1 MSRMDGHFGAILG
14 GGVAMN
20 IPHIA
25 VLGYTKASKYLMNII
40 SANRDDYGAVY
51 TLLLSQTV

>member
-1 MSRMDGHFGAILG
+1 
-14 GGVAMN
+14 MN

-40 SANRDDYGAVY
+40 SANWDDGGAVC

>member
-1 MSRMDGHFGAILG
+1 
-14 GGVAMN
+14 MN

-51 TLLLSQTV
+51 TLLLSQTVWNTYTVYLTYHSQMAY

>member
-1 MSRMDGHFGAILG
+1 
-14 GGVAMN
+14 MN

>member
-1 MSRMDGHFGAILG
+1 
-14 GGVAMN
+14 MN

-25 VLGYTKASKYLMNII
+25 VLCYTKASKYLMNII
-40 SANRDDYGAVY
+40 SVHWDDGGAVY

>member
-1 MSRMDGHFGAILG
+1 
-14 GGVAMN
+14 MN

-40 SANRDDYGAVY
+40 RENQDDDGTVN
-51 TLLLSQTV
+51 TLLFSQTG